1 MSTVSRDELHELL
14 ERVRPEELDKA
25 AQALAPLAEEPP
37 PRRRMPKS
45 LGMRRGRPDAS
56 SRVDEILR
64 ENGFGQ

>member
-1 MSTVSRDELHELL
+1 M
-14 ERVRPEELDKA
+14 RPEELDKA